1 MLRMQLPILCR
12 QLLHMQAS
20 PDLVG
25 MIIQNHKYHTLL
37 LKTRFIF
44 YGSVES
50 VEFQ

>member
-1 MLRMQLPILCR
+1 MQLPILCR
-12 QLLHMQAS
+12 QLFHMQAS

-25 MIIQNHKYHTLL
+25 MIIQNNRYHTLL

-44 YGSVES
+44 YGSVAS